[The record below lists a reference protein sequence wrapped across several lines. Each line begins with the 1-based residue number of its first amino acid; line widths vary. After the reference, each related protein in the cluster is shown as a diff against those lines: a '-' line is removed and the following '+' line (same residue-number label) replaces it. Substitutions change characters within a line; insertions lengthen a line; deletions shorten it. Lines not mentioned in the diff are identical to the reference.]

1 MSKGSCWSITIN
13 NPTASDYQEIAA
25 LENCKWVK
33 EWKGQVEQGEA
44 EETTHIQGM
53 LKTEYIRFSQVKK
66 ALTRAHI
73 EKANNPAALSNY
85 VEKKE
90 TRVGAIES
98 YKALLPSDIY
108 KACQN
113 EYETYEDLKIAYK
126 DYLEEVEKKKLKDNF
141 ALGLLDDAVSELIKK
156 GTNSIEFMCSNPS
169 FRTAFKT
176 YFLSIMYRQYGAQT
190 QVQAAQAAQAE
201 EEQTQRGSESD
212 E

>member
-13 NPTASDYQEIAA
+13 NPTASDYQEIAN
-25 LENCKWVK
+25 LQTQKWVK
-33 EWKGQVEQGEA
+33 MWKGQVEQGEA

-53 LKTEYIRFSQVKK
+53 LKTDYIRFSQVKK

-85 VEKKE
+85 VEKEE
-90 TRVGAIES
+90 TRVGAIAP

-108 KACQN
+108 KACQE
-113 EYETYEDLKIAYK
+113 EYETYEDLKTAYK

-141 ALGLLDDAVSELIKK
+141 ALGLLDDAVSELIKQ
-156 GTNSIEFMCSNPS
+156 GTNTIEFMCSNPS

-176 YFLSIMYRQYGAQT
+176 YFLAIMYRQYAS
-190 QVQAAQAAQAE
+190 QVQE
-201 EEQTQRGSESD
+201 DSCPSTPPPSPS
-212 E
+212 